1 MKRQALK
8 PVPDYAGPIMPKFYY
23 YRGKAGSDRDWIMK
37 RMAVIPK
44 ERQAAVAQEYEKR
57 YLNKN
62 AGFGRQLANQY
73 LQGVAVEYRDQRRG
87 AE

>member
-1 MKRQALK
+1 MSRQALK
-8 PVPDYAGPIMPKFYY
+8 PVPDYAGPIMPKFYH

-44 ERQAAVAQEYEKR
+44 DRQAAVALEYEKR

-73 LQGVAVEYRDQRRG
+73 LQGVAVEYRDQRR
-87 AE
+87 AQ